1 MALRSIKI
9 PMLQSDERNQPA
21 SISLDFLSGV
31 QPHQGG
37 HAQLTSTQ
45 FNIVWASLAIREYLS
60 TLAFFLLLSRL
71 GGDIF
76 IAGPVVTL
84 YVNIFFR
91 RPLINPL
98 VTTLACWSKGDW
110 KRANVSGMPRFE
122 TPDWTR
128 DLRYWGML
136 VGAQLAGAATAAIAR
151 SDHTTYM
158 GQEFIRNSAWGIR
171 AMHLQPGSC
180 WNTTA
185 DLHIRDTTHLK
196 EDCHRRIQ
204 GAWWFTE
211 DCFAALF
218 FTVAYVH
225 IWRWLRWDDME
236 ASNPIDNSA
245 KYWEKIT
252 TFSIAS
258 ALIGLMNTLAFPTA
272 HTGWHTSVYMLVYQS
287 NQSHLAITT
296 GTECLFRCLGSLV
309 GCILAIAYERIITW
323 IDTPHKTSKWAT
335 LIHIVLYCRPCC
347 PS

>member
-1 MALRSIKI
+1 
-9 PMLQSDERNQPA
+9 
-21 SISLDFLSGV
+21 
-31 QPHQGG
+31 
-37 HAQLTSTQ
+37 
-45 FNIVWASLAIREYLS
+45 
-60 TLAFFLLLSRL
+60 
-71 GGDIF
+71 
-76 IAGPVVTL
+76 
-84 YVNIFFR
+84 
-91 RPLINPL
+91 
-98 VTTLACWSKGDW
+98 
-110 KRANVSGMPRFE
+110 MPKFDS
-122 TPDWTR
+122 PDWTR
-128 DLRYWGML
+128 DLQYWGML
-136 VGAQLAGAATAAIAR
+136 VGAQLAGAATAAVAR
-151 SDHTTYM
+151 SDHNTHLGY
-158 GQEFIRNSAWGIR
+158 EFIHNSAWGVR
-171 AMHLQPGSC
+171 AMHLKPGSC
-180 WNTTA
+180 WNSTAEFNIRNTT
-185 DLHIRDTTHLK
+185 LMNSN
-196 EDCHRRIQ
+196 CQGRIWV
-204 GAWWFTE
+204 GWWFME

-218 FTVAYVH
+218 LIVAYVH